1 MCIQNCD
8 NIKICDSNGSHHHHQ
23 HQQHH
28 HHHRDAQDI
37 VAVVEVVEGGENNVI
52 HTSDPHYENFKSKLQ
67 LQSEL
72 NRKRQRSVKVKA
84 PKLSNFKILMCC
96 CYFIVIVMMI

>member
-8 NIKICDSNGSHHHHQ
+8 NIKICDSNGTHHR
-23 HQQHH
+23 H
-28 HHHRDAQDI
+28 HHHRDAQDK
-37 VAVVEVVEGGENNVI
+37 VAVVEVEGGENNVI
-52 HTSDPHYENFKSKLQ
+52 HTSDLHYENFKSKLQ

-72 NRKRQRSVKVKA
+72 NRKRQKSSKVKA
-84 PKLSNFKILMCC
+84 PKLSSFKILMCC